1 MHPEER
7 QNMIVQIVNDT
18 GSASVKDLSI
28 RFSITEDSIRKDL
41 TALQK
46 RGLLKKTYGGAL
58 KLEDE
63 EAEQYVSQRKGKY
76 MPDKLKIAQK
86 AVRLLKNDEVVF
98 LDISTTSIEIAKLL
112 KTSGLSLTVVTNM
125 IDVML
130 AMAGDE
136 YNRLIFIGGTFSEG
150 KDGFVGALANRE
162 ISRYHFDKAFLG
174 IGGASIER
182 NTAMTYTS
190 EDATTKET
198 IMKCSRSSYMLL
210 ETRKFNKTGNFIY
223 AALSDFSGAVL
234 DRHLDVKQQTF
245 FDRYGLDYI

>member
-1 MHPEER
+1 
-7 QNMIVQIVNDT
+7 MIVQIVNDT
-18 GSASVKDLSI
+18 GSASVKDLSQ

-58 KLEDE
+58 KLEE
-63 EAEQYVSQRKGKY
+63 EEMEQYVSQRKGKY
-76 MPDKLKIAQK
+76 MPDKRKIAQK
-86 AVRLLKNDEVVF
+86 ALRLLKDDDVLF

-150 KDGFVGALANRE
+150 KDGFVGAIANRE

-174 IGGASIER
+174 IVGADIER
-182 NTAMTYTS
+182 NAAMTYTS
-190 EDATTKET
+190 EDAATKET
-198 IMKCSRSSYMLL
+198 ILKCSRNSYMLL
-210 ETRKFNKTGNFIY
+210 ETRKFDKTGNFIY
-223 AALSDFSGAVL
+223 ASLSDFSGAVL
-234 DRHLDVKQQTF
+234 DKPLDMKQKTF
-245 FDRYGLDYI
+245 FEQHGLDYM

>member
-1 MHPEER
+1 
-7 QNMIVQIVNDT
+7 MIVQIVNDT
-18 GSASVKDLSI
+18 GSASVKDLSQ

-46 RGLLKKTYGGAL
+46 KGLLKKTYGGAL
-58 KLEDE
+58 KLEE
-63 EAEQYVSQRKGKY
+63 EEMEQYVSQRKGKY
-76 MPDKLKIAQK
+76 MPDKRKIAQK
-86 AVRLLKNDEVVF
+86 ALRLLKDDDVVF

-150 KDGFVGALANRE
+150 KDGFVGAIANRE

-174 IGGASIER
+174 IVGADLER
-182 NTAMTYTS
+182 NAAMTYTS
-190 EDATTKET
+190 EDAATKET
-198 IMKCSRSSYMLL
+198 VLKCSRSSYMLL

-234 DRHLDVKQQTF
+234 DKPLDMKQKTF
-245 FDRYGLDYI
+245 FDQHGLDYI